1 VRRKQKRR
9 AEDDVDEVVEQ
20 LKQAAAG
27 MTADEVLAQIQA
39 SQNAAALQDPQ
50 ALADWIVQLAAGG

>member
-1 VRRKQKRR
+1 M
-9 AEDDVDEVVEQ
+9 DEVVEQ
-20 LKQAAAG
+20 IKQAASG

-39 SQNAAALQDPQ
+39 SQNAAAIQDPQ